1 VQDTKLALTRDARQ
15 LRRDRHCS
23 YHREL
28 NWASNLAR
36 LSWWSAMKAALK
48 VLHRLSIHGRE
59 HLPADPSFVMVSNH
73 ASHLDA
79 LVLGAALPL
88 RLRNQLYP
96 LAAGDVFFETPRM
109 AAFSATF
116 LNALPVWR
124 KNFGAHAVKEL
135 RGLLLDQ
142 PSIFIFFPEGGRTR
156 DGLMREFRAGVGMLT
171 AETSVPVIP
180 CYVSGTFEA
189 FPPYSRFPR
198 PRKVSV
204 HIGQPRVFTGVDNR
218 RSGWEHIRATIEADV
233 RALGEA
239 AGAGRNVPPPGRR
252 ERLAAQW
259 RY

>member
-1 VQDTKLALTRDARQ
+1 MQDMKLASAREVRQ
-15 LRRDRHCS
+15 LRLERHCS
-23 YHREL
+23 YHREI
-28 NWASNLAR
+28 NWACNLAR

-48 VLHRLSIHGRE
+48 VLHRLSIHGR
-59 HLPADPSFVMVSNH
+59 HNLPDAPSFVMVSNH

-88 RLRNQLYP
+88 KLRNQLYP

-135 RGLLLDQ
+135 RTLLLGQ

-156 DGLMREFRAGVGMLT
+156 DGQMQPFRAGLGMLT
-171 AETSVPVIP
+171 AATSVPVVP
-180 CYVSGTFEA
+180 CYVNGTFEA
-189 FPPYSRFPR
+189 FPPYSRCPR

-204 HIGQPRVFTGVDNR
+204 HIGTPRVFADVENR
-218 RSGWEHIRATIEADV
+218 RSGWEYIRSTIEADV
-233 RALGEA
+233 RALGA
-239 AGAGRNVPPPGRR
+239 AAVPRIARPSRM
-252 ERLAAQW
+252 AAEW